1 MKPIQ
6 ALLALFA
13 FAFLPLHAASLDDL
27 TWTTTAGEVT
37 ITDCNE
43 AATGELIIPDTIE
56 GKPVTSIG
64 LDTFRSCTSL
74 TSITIP
80 DGVTSIGERAFRE
93 CTSLTSITIPDSVTS
108 IGEVAFQFCT
118 SLTSITIPN
127 SVTSIG
133 EGAFWRCISLT
144 SITIPDGF
152 TSIGSYTFRECYSLT
167 SITIPD
173 SVTSIGRLAFK
184 GCSSLTSITI
194 PDGVPSIADW
204 AFAGCSSLTSI
215 TIPDS
220 VTSIGERAFRDCT
233 NLTSIT
239 FQGAAPTVGTNAF
252 LDVANGAV
260 ALVTLE
266 NHASF
271 GNLGVEWNGL
281 TVSMSAAYL
290 NELLTRLNSHSAAVA
305 TARTAGQGDVTSDPA
320 SYSLVTQ
327 TSYNAV
333 VAERDAR
340 PTLAVLDTEVVTA
353 RTAGQ
358 SDVTSDPASYSLVTQ
373 TSYNAVVAERDARPT
388 LAVLDTEVVTART
401 AGQSDVTSDPTSYS
415 LVTQTSYNAV
425 VAERDA
431 RPTAEQLA
439 AVEAERDAR
448 PTQVSYDSAV
458 AASRV
463 AGQDDV
469 TTNPSN
475 YNLTTGEV
483 TQTLDLKAGWNLVSF
498 YVEAD
503 DMTPATVFAPI
514 QNKLLLVKNLTESY
528 DPTLTADFAFLNTL
542 SSLNMKDGYWINV
555 SEDVSLDVEG
565 QVGTVVEISELNFA
579 AVKTQS
585 DHSPEE
591 KAGPTW
597 GEATVYPNLGATVL
611 AKVSIQGKPVAKGGV
626 VAAFVGNEL
635 RGIQDVI
642 LNDGISYVTLNVNLN
657 GAESVSYRVWN
668 PNENNEYLVSGTMLL
683 ELGSMYGKPE
693 LMELDA
699 VTVVSKPLQ
708 VFKLTSEPFGFSFN
722 TTVDRSYTV
731 EATGDLRSWK
741 AVELFQG
748 SGGEIRFTAEPTSS
762 GKSQFF
768 RVFVK

>member
-1 MKPIQ
+1 
-6 ALLALFA
+6 
-13 FAFLPLHAASLDDL
+13 
-27 TWTTTAGEVT
+27 
-37 ITDCNE
+37 
-43 AATGELIIPDTIE
+43 
-56 GKPVTSIG
+56 
-64 LDTFRSCTSL
+64 
-74 TSITIP
+74 
-80 DGVTSIGERAFRE
+80 
-93 CTSLTSITIPDSVTS
+93 
-108 IGEVAFQFCT
+108 
-118 SLTSITIPN
+118 
-127 SVTSIG
+127 
-133 EGAFWRCISLT
+133 
-144 SITIPDGF
+144 
-152 TSIGSYTFRECYSLT
+152 
-167 SITIPD
+167 
-173 SVTSIGRLAFK
+173 
-184 GCSSLTSITI
+184 
-194 PDGVPSIADW
+194 
-204 AFAGCSSLTSI
+204 
-215 TIPDS
+215 
-220 VTSIGERAFRDCT
+220 
-233 NLTSIT
+233 
-239 FQGAAPTVGTNAF
+239 
-252 LDVANGAV
+252 
-260 ALVTLE
+260 
-266 NHASF
+266 
-271 GNLGVEWNGL
+271 
-281 TVSMSAAYL
+281 
-290 NELLTRLNSHSAAVA
+290 
-305 TARTAGQGDVTSDPA
+305 
-320 SYSLVTQ
+320 
-327 TSYNAV
+327 
-333 VAERDAR
+333 
-340 PTLAVLDTEVVTA
+340 
-353 RTAGQ
+353 
-358 SDVTSDPASYSLVTQ
+358 
-373 TSYNAVVAERDARPT
+373 
-388 LAVLDTEVVTART
+388 
-401 AGQSDVTSDPTSYS
+401 
-415 LVTQTSYNAV
+415 
-425 VAERDA
+425 
-431 RPTAEQLA
+431 A

>member
-93 CTSLTSITIPDSVTS
+93 CTSLTSITIGDGVTS
-108 IGEVAFQFCT
+108 IGFAAFYKCT
-118 SLTSITIPN
+118 
-127 SVTSIG
+127 
-133 EGAFWRCISLT
+133 
-144 SITIPDGF
+144 
-152 TSIGSYTFRECYSLT
+152 SLT

-173 SVTSIGRLAFK
+173 SVTSIGSNAFK
-184 GCSSLTSITI
+184 NSPAVITI
-194 PDGVPSIADW
+194 REDTQIAQLQ
-204 AFAGCSSLTSI
+204 A
-215 TIPDS
+215 
-220 VTSIGERAFRDCT
+220 
-233 NLTSIT
+233 
-239 FQGAAPTVGTNAF
+239 Q
-252 LDVANGAV
+252 
-260 ALVTLE
+260 
-266 NHASF
+266 
-271 GNLGVEWNGL
+271 
-281 TVSMSAAYL
+281 
-290 NELLTRLNSHSAAVA
+290 
-305 TARTAGQGDVTSDPA
+305 
-320 SYSLVTQ
+320 
-327 TSYNAV
+327 
-333 VAERDAR
+333 
-340 PTLAVLDTEVVTA
+340 LAQMT
-353 RTAGQ
+353 
-358 SDVTSDPASYSLVTQ
+358 
-373 TSYNAVVAERDARPT
+373 
-388 LAVLDTEVVTART
+388 
-401 AGQSDVTSDPTSYS
+401 
-415 LVTQTSYNAV
+415 
-425 VAERDA
+425 AERDA

>member
-1 MKPIQ
+1 VVVERDGRPT
-6 ALLALFA
+6 
-13 FAFLPLHAASLDDL
+13 HAAY
-27 TWTTTAGEVT
+27 
-37 ITDCNE
+37 
-43 AATGELIIPDTIE
+43 DT
-56 GKPVTSIG
+56 
-64 LDTFRSCTSL
+64 
-74 TSITIP
+74 
-80 DGVTSIGERAFRE
+80 
-93 CTSLTSITIPDSVTS
+93 
-108 IGEVAFQFCT
+108 
-118 SLTSITIPN
+118 
-127 SVTSIG
+127 
-133 EGAFWRCISLT
+133 
-144 SITIPDGF
+144 
-152 TSIGSYTFRECYSLT
+152 
-167 SITIPD
+167 
-173 SVTSIGRLAFK
+173 
-184 GCSSLTSITI
+184 
-194 PDGVPSIADW
+194 
-204 AFAGCSSLTSI
+204 
-215 TIPDS
+215 
-220 VTSIGERAFRDCT
+220 
-233 NLTSIT
+233 
-239 FQGAAPTVGTNAF
+239 
-252 LDVANGAV
+252 
-260 ALVTLE
+260 
-266 NHASF
+266 
-271 GNLGVEWNGL
+271 
-281 TVSMSAAYL
+281 
-290 NELLTRLNSHSAAVA
+290 
-305 TARTAGQGDVTSDPA
+305 
-320 SYSLVTQ
+320 
-327 TSYNAV
+327 
-333 VAERDAR
+333 
-340 PTLAVLDTEVVTA
+340 
-353 RTAGQ
+353 
-358 SDVTSDPASYSLVTQ
+358 
-373 TSYNAVVAERDARPT
+373 
-388 LAVLDTEVVTART
+388 
-401 AGQSDVTSDPTSYS
+401 
-415 LVTQTSYNAV
+415 
-425 VAERDA
+425 
-431 RPTAEQLA
+431 
-439 AVEAERDAR
+439 
-448 PTQVSYDSAV
+448 AV

-683 ELGSMYGKPE
+683 ELGSVYGNPE
-693 LMELDA
+693 LVKLDA

-722 TTVDRSYTV
+722 TAVGRSYTV

-748 SGGEIRFTAEPTSS
+748 SGGEIRFTAKPTSS